1 MQIIISK
8 KILFILL
15 LVFITALPSVFSQ
28 TSNEFQ
34 KEFTFVFITDI
45 HIQPE
50 RNAIEGFKK
59 AIEEINKIN
68 PDFVITGGDL
78 IYDALGVSYER
89 ADSLFNLYNE
99 TIKLINSPVY
109 NTIGNHEIFGWYEK
123 SQVSRVHSEFGKK
136 MYQNRIGKTYYSFDH
151 KGVRFFIIDSIEE
164 VPEGGKYY
172 GFVSDEQIEWLKQE
186 LNEIDSLT
194 PIIIS
199 THIPFITTFSQ
210 IKAGSQKENER
221 GLVIENSKVVL
232 DLFTG
237 HNLKLVLQGHLHYFE
252 ELNVQNKTTFIT
264 GGAVSARWWR
274 GPNEGMEEGFLI
286 VKVIGD
292 KIFTEYFNY
301 GWEVSE

>member
-1 MQIIISK
+1 MKRLFQITLLIFLLIK
-8 KILFILL
+8 VDLFTQD
-15 LVFITALPSVFSQ
+15 FTDD
-28 TSNEFQ
+28 TN
-34 KEFTFVFITDI
+34 EFTFIFITDI

-50 RNAIEGFKK
+50 SNAVEGFKK
-59 AIEEINKIN
+59 AIDEINKIN

-123 SQVSRVHSEFGKK
+123 SGVQRDHLEFGKK
-136 MYQNRIGKTYYSFDH
+136 MYENRIGKTYYSFEH
-151 KGVRFFIIDSIEE
+151 KGVKFFILDSIEE
-164 VPEGGKYY
+164 IPEGGKYY
-172 GFVSDEQIEWLKQE
+172 GYVNDEQIKWLKNE
-186 LNEIDSLT
+186 LSYTDTAT
-194 PIIIS
+194 PLVIS

-221 GLVIENSKVVL
+221 GLVVENSKEVL
-232 DLFTG
+232 DLFSS

-252 ELNVQNKTTFIT
+252 DLNIQIKTSFIT

-274 GPNEGMEEGFLI
+274 GPNDGMEEGFLI
-286 VKVIGD
+286 VKIIGGE
-292 KIFTEYFNY
+292 IFTEYYDY
-301 GWEVSE
+301 GWEISE